1 MFSVEIM
8 HQLLKLAVHEQVVVW
23 IGDRPFVIQPATEA
37 DVERINKGYFC
48 MD

>member
-1 MFSVEIM
+1 MFSAEIEL
-8 HQLLKLAVHEQVVVW
+8 HLLALADHEQVVVW
-23 IGDRPFVIQPATEA
+23 IGDRPFVIQPATET

>member
-1 MFSVEIM
+1 MLPAEIE
-8 HQLLKLAVHEQVVVW
+8 HHLLALADHEQLVVW
-23 IGDRPFVIQPATEA
+23 IGDRPFLIQPATDS